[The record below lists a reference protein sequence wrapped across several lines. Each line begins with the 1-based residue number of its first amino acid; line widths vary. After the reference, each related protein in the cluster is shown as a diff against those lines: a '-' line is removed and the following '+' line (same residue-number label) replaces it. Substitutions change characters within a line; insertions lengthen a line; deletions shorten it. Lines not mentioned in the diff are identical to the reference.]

1 VYAVTD
7 QLHQSDIMRI
17 LSNPD
22 TSRISDVPPAK
33 PKTNEVYL
41 VRSKNENDWKC
52 DQFVS
57 NMGSGNSSV

>member
-1 VYAVTD
+1 VLIDAGVIVYAVTD

-33 PKTNEVYL
+33 PKANEVYL
-41 VRSKNENDWKC
+41 VRSKNEND
-52 DQFVS
+52 
-57 NMGSGNSSV
+57 